1 MEVNELWT
9 SAKEEALLVDTAVL
23 PNKQTEEPTATM
35 FLPSAVVS
43 EEQSR
48 PTSALTSL
56 GRLQKGHTRAD
67 RPCVDRTCLR
77 SRISSLCRG

>member
-9 SAKEEALLVDTAVL
+9 SAKEEALLVDTVVL

-43 EEQSR
+43 EEQ
-48 PTSALTSL
+48 
-56 GRLQKGHTRAD
+56 
-67 RPCVDRTCLR
+67 
-77 SRISSLCRG
+77 